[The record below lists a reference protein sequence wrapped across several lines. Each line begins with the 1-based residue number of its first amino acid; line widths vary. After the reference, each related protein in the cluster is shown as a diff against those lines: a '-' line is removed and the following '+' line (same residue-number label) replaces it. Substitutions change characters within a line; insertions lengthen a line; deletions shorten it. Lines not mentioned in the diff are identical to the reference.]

1 MNIFIA
7 CAGLGTRWN
16 NYNNT
21 EKQLVN
27 IDNKPLLIRT
37 INQIKQYL
45 NYNKIYILV
54 NENNKDKFLLNEII
68 NNSEIIT
75 LKNNDIH
82 NVPALYTIKDMLVN
96 NTLLLLGDVY
106 FTDNALLQIK
116 NNINKELAF
125 FGRININ
132 NNKNTKYDELF
143 AFYIHNN
150 YHKEIIN
157 ILNNVNN
164 LYKLNK
170 LDRFL
175 HWEILT
181 YYYYINNNTNNL
193 NNFNINDF
201 KNTFNNR
208 KTLFNLNF
216 ININDLTD
224 DFDFSYDYIN
234 FIEKIK

>member
-106 FTDNALLQIK
+106 FTDNAFLQIK

-201 KNTFNNR
+201 KNIF
-208 KTLFNLNF
+208 K
-216 ININDLTD
+216 
-224 DFDFSYDYIN
+224 
-234 FIEKIK
+234 IEKHYLI